1 MSKQK
6 ITVPDILSRKH
17 DGRKITMLTAY
28 DYLFARLIDSAGID
42 IILVGDSL
50 GTVIQGHHTT
60 LPVTMDE
67 MIYHTRLVSKGVE
80 NALVVGDMP
89 FMSYQTS
96 VSDAVYNAGRFLKEA
111 GAEAVKVEGGTTA
124 IDKIKAMIA
133 SGIPVMGHVGL
144 LPQSVHQMGG
154 YKVQGKEDTSAER
167 IMSDAVMLD
176 DAGVFAVVVEGIPAG
191 LAAKI
196 TAAISVP
203 TIGIGAGIDC
213 DGQVLVMHDLLGLTP
228 QPVPKFVRQFAALRG
243 LCIDAVK
250 RFKVDVENGKFPS
263 DDESYH

>member
-1 MSKQK
+1 MPK
-6 ITVPDILSRKH
+6 ITVPDIILRKQE
-17 DGRKITMLTAY
+17 GRKITMLTAY

-124 IDKIKAMIA
+124 IDKIKAIIA

-167 IMSDAVMLD
+167 IMSDAIMLD

-191 LAAKI
+191 LATKI

-203 TIGIGAGIDC
+203 AIGIGAGIDC